1 MELSAPRPLNEPS
14 DIIDMRALLD
24 LTARRLPEGAIYMY
38 IYIYMCVWMC
48 ICICVCTRVCVY
60 AYAHLYIYKCEQVTC
75 ACIFT
80 HILHDML
87 VL

>member
-38 IYIYMCVWMC
+38 IYIYVCVDVYMYMCVYTCVCVC
-48 ICICVCTRVCVY
+48 ICAFI
-60 AYAHLYIYKCEQVTC
+60 YI
-75 ACIFT
+75 
-80 HILHDML
+80 
-87 VL
+87 